1 MAILSSEIRG
11 IEFSVKMAVLI
22 TKHFMQQLL
31 LIYDGDCP
39 LCRNFVAVQRLQQH
53 FGELALLDARDLPEQ
68 APLLLAELQHQNLI
82 VNQSM
87 LLRVDGRWLK
97 GAEVLQLLASVNESS
112 WRNKLWLCWFQSAR
126 RARFSYPLLRAG
138 RNLLLKL
145 LKIPP
150 LPY

>member
-1 MAILSSEIRG
+1 MP
-11 IEFSVKMAVLI
+11 
-22 TKHFMQQLL
+22 QLL

-39 LCRNFVAVQRLQQH
+39 LCRNYVAAQRLQKQ
-53 FGELALLDARDLPEQ
+53 FGVLTLLNARDLPQQ
-68 APLLLAELQHQNLI
+68 APLLLAELQHQGL
-82 VNQSM
+82 VLNQSM

-97 GAEVLQLLASVNESS
+97 GAEVVQLLASLNQPN
-112 WRNKLWLCWFQSAR
+112 WRNGLWLYWFQSSR

-138 RNLLLKL
+138 RSMLLKI

>member
-1 MAILSSEIRG
+1 ML
-11 IEFSVKMAVLI
+11 
-22 TKHFMQQLL
+22 QLL

-39 LCRNFVAVQRLQQH
+39 LCRHYVAAQQLQKR
-53 FGELALLDARDLPEQ
+53 FGELRILNARELPEQ
-68 APLLLAELQHQNLI
+68 APQVLAEIQQQALI

-87 LLRVDGRWLK
+87 LLRVDGRWLQ
-97 GAEVLQLLASVNESS
+97 GPQVLQLLASLNEPS
-112 WRNKLWLCWFQSAR
+112 WRNRLWLYWFQSAS

>member
-1 MAILSSEIRG
+1 
-11 IEFSVKMAVLI
+11 
-22 TKHFMQQLL
+22 MQQLL

-39 LCRNFVAVQRLQQH
+39 LCQNFVAAQQLQQQ
-53 FGELALLDARDLPEQ
+53 FGELTLLNARDLPEQ

-97 GAEVLQLLASVNESS
+97 GAEVLQLLASVNEPS
-112 WRNKLWLCWFQSAR
+112 WRNKLWLYWFQSAR

>member
-1 MAILSSEIRG
+1 MS
-11 IEFSVKMAVLI
+11 
-22 TKHFMQQLL
+22 QLL

-39 LCRNFVAVQRLQQH
+39 LCRNYVAAQRLQQH
-53 FGELALLDARDLPEQ
+53 YGALSLINARDLPQQ
-68 APLLLAELQHQNLI
+68 APLLLAELQQLDL
-82 VNQSM
+82 VLNQSM

-97 GAEVLQLLASVNESS
+97 GPEVLQLLASFNEPG
-112 WRNKLWLCWFQSAR
+112 WRNNIWLYWFKSSR

-145 LKIPP
+145 LRIPP

>member
-1 MAILSSEIRG
+1 
-11 IEFSVKMAVLI
+11 
-22 TKHFMQQLL
+22 MQQLL

-39 LCRNFVAVQRLQQH
+39 LCRNYVAAQRLQKQ
-53 FGELALLDARDLPEQ
+53 FGELTLLNARDLPEQ
-68 APLLLAELQHQNLI
+68 APLLLAELHHRGLI

-97 GAEVLQLLASVNESS
+97 GAEVLQLLASLNEAS
-112 WRNKLWLCWFQSAR
+112 WRNRLWLYWFQSAG

>member
-1 MAILSSEIRG
+1 
-11 IEFSVKMAVLI
+11 
-22 TKHFMQQLL
+22 MQQLI

-39 LCRNFVAVQRLQQH
+39 LCRNFVAAQRLQQQ
-53 FGELALLDARDLPEQ
+53 FGELTLLNARDLPEQ
-68 APLLLAELQHQNLI
+68 APLLLAELQHKGLI

-87 LLRVDGRWLK
+87 LIRVDGRWLE
-97 GAEVLQLLASVNESS
+97 GAEVLQLLASVNKPD
-112 WRNKLWLCWFQSAR
+112 WRNKLWLCWFKSTG

>member
-1 MAILSSEIRG
+1 MS
-11 IEFSVKMAVLI
+11 
-22 TKHFMQQLL
+22 QLL

-39 LCRNFVAVQRLQQH
+39 VCRNYVAAQRLQQQ
-53 FGELALLDARDLPEQ
+53 FGALSVLNARDLPEQ
-68 APLLLAELQHQNLI
+68 APLLLAELQHQHL
-82 VNQSM
+82 VLNQSM

-97 GAEVLQLLASVNESS
+97 GAEVVQLLASLNEPS
-112 WRNKLWLCWFQSAR
+112 WRNSIWLCWFKSSR

-150 LPY
+150 IPY

>member
-1 MAILSSEIRG
+1 
-11 IEFSVKMAVLI
+11 
-22 TKHFMQQLL
+22 MQQLL

-39 LCRNFVAVQRLQQH
+39 LCRNFVAAQRLQQQ
-53 FGELALLDARDLPEQ
+53 FGELTLLNARDLPEQ

-97 GAEVLQLLASVNESS
+97 GAEVLQLLASLNEPS
-112 WRNKLWLCWFQSAR
+112 WCNNLWLSWFQSAR
-126 RARFSYPLLRAG
+126 RARFSYPLLRVG
-138 RNLLLKL
+138 RNVLLKL

>member
-1 MAILSSEIRG
+1 M
-11 IEFSVKMAVLI
+11 
-22 TKHFMQQLL
+22 QLL

-39 LCRNFVAVQRLQQH
+39 LCRNFVAAQKLQQQ
-53 FGELALLDARDLPEQ
+53 FGELIVLNARGLPEQ
-68 APLLLAELQHQNLI
+68 APLLLAELQHHRLT

-87 LLRVDGRWLK
+87 LLRLDGRWLK
-97 GAEVLQLLASVNESS
+97 GPEVLQLLASVNEPN
-112 WRNKLWLCWFQSAR
+112 WRNRLWLYWFQSAR

-145 LKIPP
+145 LNIPP

>member
-1 MAILSSEIRG
+1 
-11 IEFSVKMAVLI
+11 
-22 TKHFMQQLL
+22 MQQLL

-39 LCRNFVAVQRLQQH
+39 LCRNFVAAQRLQQQ
-53 FGELALLDARDLPEQ
+53 FGELTVLDARNLPEQ
-68 APLLLAELQHQNLI
+68 APLVLTELQHKGLI

-87 LLRVDGRWLK
+87 LIRVDGRWLE
-97 GAEVLQLLASVNESS
+97 GAEVLQLLASVNEPD
-112 WRNKLWLCWFQSAR
+112 WRNKLWLCWFQSAG

-138 RNLLLKL
+138 RNFLLKL